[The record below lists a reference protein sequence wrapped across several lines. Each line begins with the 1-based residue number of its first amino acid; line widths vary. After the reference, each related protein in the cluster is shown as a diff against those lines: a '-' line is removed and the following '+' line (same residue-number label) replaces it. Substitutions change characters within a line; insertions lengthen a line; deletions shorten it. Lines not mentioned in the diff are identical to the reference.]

1 VQAVSPDDSARL
13 LAVGVSHHH
22 APLEVRER
30 LYLQDGQSAE
40 LATEVGEAVVLS
52 TCNRT
57 EVYLVGGDAEV
68 VRAKLEHRS
77 GLELGGVLA
86 RWDDGEAV
94 SHLFRVTAGL
104 DSLVPGES
112 QILGQVRDAYG
123 SARRAGAT
131 GPLLNRLFEDAL
143 HAGKRVRTEAK
154 LHELPESV
162 AASAVEL
169 ATREL
174 GRVEGTRALLFGAG
188 RMSELAAR
196 DLRNRGAQVVVS
208 SRTLESAQDLADRV
222 GGRAAA
228 FDAVAVELPEAD
240 VVISATR
247 CPYPILH
254 AEAVRP
260 REKPLVLVD
269 VAVPRD
275 LDPAI
280 AELDGCTLFDID
292 SLGEGLVGREEDVRE
307 AESIV
312 AEEAARF
319 AEWRRA
325 RDAAGAIRDLRRRAE
340 EIRSEELAR
349 AGSRLADLS
358 PRERETV
365 ETLTTQIVNKLLH
378 APTVRAKEAG
388 SEPLR
393 DLFALRD
400 ERE

>member
-1 VQAVSPDDSARL
+1 VPAASSDSTRL

-30 LYLQDGQSAE
+30 LYLADGHAAE
-40 LATEVGEAVVLS
+40 LASELGAAVVLS

-57 EVYLVGGDAEV
+57 EVYLADGDPER
-68 VRAKLEHRS
+68 VREELERRS
-77 GLELGGVLA
+77 GLELGSLLA
-86 RWDDGEAV
+86 RWDEGEV
-94 SHLFRVTAGL
+94 VTHLFRVVAGL

-112 QILGQVRDAYG
+112 QILGQVREAYEG
-123 SARRAGAT
+123 ARTRGAT
-131 GPLLNRLFEDAL
+131 GTLLNRLFEDAL
-143 HAGKRVRTEAK
+143 RAGKRVRTEAK

-169 ATREL
+169 GAREL
-174 GRVEGTRALLFGAG
+174 AGVEGRRALLFGAG
-188 RMSELAAR
+188 KMSELAAR
-196 DLRNRGAQVVVS
+196 DLRGRGAEVVVA
-208 SRTLESAQDLADRV
+208 SRTLESAQELAERV

-240 VVISATR
+240 LVISATR

-254 AEAVRP
+254 AEAIRP

-280 AELDGCTLFDID
+280 GELEGCTLFDID
-292 SLGEGLVGREEDVRE
+292 ALGEGLVGREDEVRE

-319 AEWRRA
+319 AEWRRS
-325 RDAAGAIRDLRRRAE
+325 RDAADAIRDLRARAE
-340 EIRSEELAR
+340 EIRAEELAR
-349 AGSRLADLS
+349 AGARLAELS

-365 ETLTTQIVNKLLH
+365 ETLTSQIVNKLLH
-378 APTVRAKEAG
+378 APTVRAKETG

-400 ERE
+400 E

>member
-1 VQAVSPDDSARL
+1 MPAASPDSTRL

-30 LYLQDGQSAE
+30 LYLAGGQAAE
-40 LATEVGEAVVLS
+40 LASELGEAVVLS

-57 EVYLVGGDAEV
+57 EVYLAGGDPEG
-68 VRAKLEHRS
+68 VREELERRS
-77 GLELGGVLA
+77 GLELGPLLA
-86 RWDDGEAV
+86 RWDEGEVVA
-94 SHLFRVTAGL
+94 HLFRVAAGL

-112 QILGQVRDAYG
+112 QILGQVREAYEA
-123 SARRAGAT
+123 ARIRGAT
-131 GPLLNRLFEDAL
+131 GTLLNRLFEDAL
-143 HAGKRVRTEAK
+143 RAGKRVRTEAK

-169 ATREL
+169 GAREL
-174 GRVEGTRALLFGAG
+174 AGVEGRRALLFGAG
-188 RMSELAAR
+188 KMSELAAR
-196 DLRNRGAQVVVS
+196 DLRERGAEVVVA
-208 SRTLESAQDLADRV
+208 SRTLESAQDLAERV

-240 VVISATR
+240 LVISATR

-260 REKPLVLVD
+260 REKPLVLED

-275 LDPAI
+275 LEPAI
-280 AELDGCTLFDID
+280 GELAGCTLFDID
-292 SLGEGLVGREEDVRE
+292 SLGEGLVGRDDEVRE
-307 AESIV
+307 AEAIV

-319 AEWRRA
+319 AEWRRS
-325 RDAAGAIRDLRRRAE
+325 RDAADAIRDLRARAE

-349 AGSRLADLS
+349 AGARLAELS

-365 ETLTTQIVNKLLH
+365 ETLTAQIVNKLLH
-378 APTVRAKEAG
+378 APTVRAKETG

-400 ERE
+400 E